1 MWRLVTQMLGLGQI
15 VLERLADGHIHVLG
29 VTASI
34 VGATALLVMAIG
46 SLSAMSIL
54 SLAVYSIGLVAVFCF
69 SAAYNLVSSPPLKA
83 ILRRFDHAAIY
94 LKIAATYTPFALV
107 KMGGWPGLGLLALVW
122 AVAAFGLTTKLLF
135 PGRLVRTSYVLYLAL
150 GWAVV
155 IALNPLVAAVSN
167 RALLL
172 LGTGGALYTIGVIFH
187 LWHRLRYHNAIWHAF
202 VLCGS
207 SCHYAAVVD
216 AVFIS

>member
-1 MWRLVTQMLGLGQI
+1 MHQALPHYGVG
-15 VLERLADGHIHVLG
+15 ERLADGHIHVLG

-34 VGATALLVMAIG
+34 VGATALLVMAS
-46 SLSAMSIL
+46 SLPAMSIL
-54 SLAVYSIGLVAVFCF
+54 SLTVYSIGLVAVFSF
-69 SAAYNLVSSPPLKA
+69 SAAYNLVSSPLLKA

-107 KMGGWPGLGLLALVW
+107 KMSVWPGLGLLALVW

-135 PGRLVRTSYVLYLAL
+135 PGRLTRTSYVLYLAQ

-155 IALNPLVAAVSN
+155 IALNPLAAAVSD

-172 LGTGGALYTIGVIFH
+172 LGTGGALYTIGVVFH

-202 VLCGS
+202 VLCAS